1 MCSFDIGN
9 LFSSKIK
16 DSGYV
21 VFDFVEIGKKSKAPI
36 ISETEGKASKTKASN
51 SEDERLNTITK
62 SSMQDVPEAEHHKEP
77 DKQEKQEVNLDKQKK
92 QSDKDEDKKSIALDK
107 PKKPKKST
115 SKQTEKKQT
124 NPSGPQKKPKKVKSE
139 DKPKKSGS
147 KGHDKAVV
155 NLGKN
160 KSVVDKKSAKK
171 SFDSALDSAIAT
183 SDNDNAGIKAEE
195 VGETLT
201 ATQVDLIRQ
210 KIRKCWHFPSGLKN
224 AEDLVVDIRMELD
237 PDGNVK
243 KAEIVD
249 RNRMLTD
256 SNYKIAAENAY
267 RAVLDPDCN
276 PLPLPKDKYEEW
288 KNLELSFNPKDM
300 FG

>member
-1 MCSFDIGN
+1 MCSFNLGS

-21 VFDFVEIGKKSKAPI
+21 VFDFVEIGQKSKAPI
-36 ISETEGKASKTKASN
+36 ISETEGSASKTKASN
-51 SEDERLNTITK
+51 FEDERLNTTTK
-62 SSMQDVPEAEHHKEP
+62 SSGKDKAVEDDKNEPKESKKDPVP
-77 DKQEKQEVNLDKQKK
+77 DKPIKRPEKKE
-92 QSDKDEDKKSIALDK
+92 DEKAVALKENTLNK
-107 PKKPKKST
+107 PKKPAKPAAKPDAKKKMIPA
-115 SKQTEKKQT
+115 SKTKKTEKAEKT
-124 NPSGPQKKPKKVKSE
+124 G
-139 DKPKKSGS
+139 D

-155 NLGKN
+155 NLGRN
-160 KSVVDKKSAKK
+160 KSVVDKRSAKK
-171 SFDSALDSAIAT
+171 SFDSALDSAIAN
-183 SDNDNAGIKAEE
+183 SDNDNSGIKAEE

-201 ATQVDLIRQ
+201 ATQIDLIRQ
-210 KIRKCWHFPSGLKN
+210 TIRKCWHFPSGLKN
-224 AEDLVVDIRMELD
+224 AEDLVVDIKMELD
-237 PDGNVK
+237 QEGNVK

-249 RNRMLTD
+249 RKRMLTD
-256 SNYKIAAENAY
+256 SNYRIAAENAY